1 MAVGIYSTKA
11 DVDNRIGA
19 LFQAVRDNLTA
30 VGNVKLWL
38 DAKSDP
44 ELADFTYVAGDISIL
59 RSAVTDYDKL
69 RQIHLGLATQAVA
82 YDFRTFAK
90 LLG

>member
-1 MAVGIYSTKA
+1 MAVGIYSTKS
-11 DVDNRIGA
+11 DIDNRIGT
-19 LFQAVRDNLTA
+19 LVQAVRDNLSA
-30 VGNVKLWL
+30 VGNAKLWL
-38 DAKSDP
+38 DAKTDP
-44 ELADFTYVAGDISIL
+44 ELIAFAYVQADIDVL

>member
-11 DVDNRIGA
+11 DVDMRVGGLA
-19 LFQAVRDNLTA
+19 QSLRANLVA
-30 VGNVKLWL
+30 MGDVKLWL

-44 ELADFTYVAGDISIL
+44 ELADFGYAAGDIATL
-59 RSAVTDYDKL
+59 RSAVTDLDQL
-69 RQIHLGLATQAVA
+69 RQVYLGLATRTPA
-82 YDFRTFAK
+82 YDYRTFAK